1 MWHCRLTRRQFLVLS
16 AATVAS
22 QLTGTTVAQDG
33 RLRIGVVL
41 PTKTGISP
49 VQAATYQVAGEA
61 AKMGAILAEEEL
73 GLDVEHGGK
82 ELEVLIAT
90 APNAEAARRAAR
102 RLASVE
108 KVFALVGGFGEDQA
122 LALSNV
128 AEEYQILFFNIGS
141 ASDALRDALCRRNT
155 FHIEAS
161 ATMYLHAL
169 TAWFTHAGF
178 NRWFFIH
185 EGTAEGEALYG
196 QVLEALETRHEE
208 PKPRQVGSAVVTEAS
223 SYTEALKAIRDT
235 SPNVVFLLLN
245 PLAQLDFLAQYEN
258 LGLDAEVIGFPD
270 PVTQTRTFFA
280 AARAAAPRVGS
291 GYRATLWEATLD
303 AHGAR
308 ELNERFFSRWGMPMD
323 PPAWAAY
330 TAVKIL
336 GNAVAATGFSES
348 QSLAAHLVAAGTEF
362 EVHKGANVSF
372 RDQDHQLLQ
381 PLYIV
386 QLNPNAGTPTELA
399 SPLAEVSGDGEANH
413 RGQCE

>member
-1 MWHCRLTRRQFLVLS
+1 MWHCRLTRRRFLVLS
-16 AATVAS
+16 AVTIAS
-22 QLTGTTVAQDG
+22 QITGTTVAQDE

-73 GLDVEHGGK
+73 GLNVELGGK

-108 KVFALVGGFGEDQA
+108 KVFALVGGFGEGQA

-128 AEEYQILFFNIGS
+128 AEEHRILFFNIGS
-141 ASDALRDALCRRNT
+141 TSSALRDASCQRHT

-161 ATMYLHAL
+161 AMMYLHAL

-178 NRWFFIH
+178 NHWFFIH

-196 QVLEALETRHEE
+196 QALEALEKQHAES
-208 PKPRQVGSAVVTEAS
+208 RQIGRAVVTDAS
-223 SYTEALKAIRDT
+223 SYLEALKAIQEMRPD
-235 SPNVVFLLLN
+235 VIFLLID

-258 LGLDAEVIGFPD
+258 SGLDAEIIGFPD

-291 GYRATLWEATLD
+291 GYRAALWEATLD

-336 GNAVAATGFSES
+336 GDAVAATGFSES
-348 QSLAAHLVAAGTEF
+348 QSLAAHLVAASTEF
-362 EVHKGANVSF
+362 EVHKGTNASF

-386 QLNPNAGTPTELA
+386 QLNPNAGTLTELA
-399 SPLAEVSGDGEANH
+399 SPLAEVSGDGEESH